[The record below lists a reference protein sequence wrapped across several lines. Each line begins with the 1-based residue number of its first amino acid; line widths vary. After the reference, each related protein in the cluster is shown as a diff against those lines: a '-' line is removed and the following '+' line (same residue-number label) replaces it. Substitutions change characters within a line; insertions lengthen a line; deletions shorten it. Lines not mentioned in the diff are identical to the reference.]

1 MEKMIMKTQLSQI
14 NNFQYIAA
22 SKDFNTRQKHVNA
35 PLFRKQ
41 FRCDNVPK
49 QAVLRIACVG
59 FYRVFVNAGEVT
71 KGYLAPYISNCND
84 TVYYDEYDIT
94 PLLLADADNVVCVI
108 LGNGFA
114 NAIDFDI
121 WQFESSPFRRAP
133 CFALTLTYNGKQ
145 SLQTDMSFEVY
156 DSAITFDDIRAGER
170 YDARLRRAE
179 LFAPSI
185 KPLPGCKKP
194 IIVETPHGELRK
206 CNVEP
211 IREQQRFSAQ
221 RVISSRD
228 GYIYD
233 FGENNAG
240 VVCLRINGESGQK
253 ITFDFGEVIIDGKLN
268 KDNIVCDFVCDDYKW
283 DYVQHDEYICT
294 DGWQTW
300 TPSFTYH
307 GFRYVYVTGLTS
319 EQATIDALQCI
330 VLHSDVKQRGNF
342 RCSNQTLNRI
352 YDITLRSDLS
362 NLFYIPT
369 DCPQREKNG
378 WTADAALSAEQF
390 LYNFDCG
397 KTLAEWLVN
406 VCKAQRSDGMMP
418 GIVPTCGWGYQW
430 GNGPAWDCV
439 ITEIPYQLCRFY
451 GDTSVVEKALPTIL
465 RYFDFIS
472 TVINADGLVDF
483 GLGDWCEAET
493 EQCQDYSTPVQY
505 TNALTLIDMANK
517 TLHMLD
523 DLQGDYIT
531 QMAKM
536 EAWKHRFTQFFRNNY
551 VKAGRVTVQT
561 QTALAM
567 AITSGVLSADEKKQA
582 HIDLTGLLKARNYRF
597 RVGVIGAKHLFDAL
611 TMFGD
616 TDVAIRTIV
625 GPAYPS
631 YGYMLANGA
640 TTLWE
645 SFYKLRADG
654 TMWRSNGQKVDSLN
668 HHFWGSVVSW
678 FYRVVGGLDVRSVN
692 EVLVTVPQT
701 QLVTNAEISYA
712 CGDKHIKVV
721 WQRNEAKG
729 TLTIHNV
736 GFVGK
741 IRLPEGEI
749 PLQQGDNEVAFQT
762 NKN

>member
-1 MEKMIMKTQLSQI
+1 MKAQHSQI
-14 NNFQYIAA
+14 DKFIYIAA
-22 SKDFNTRQKHVNA
+22 SKTFGTRQKHVNA

-41 FRCDNVPK
+41 FRLNDKP
-49 QAVLRIACVG
+49 QTALLRIACVG
-59 FYRVFVNAGEVT
+59 LYRLYVNGEEIT
-71 KGYLAPYISNCND
+71 KGHLAPYISNYND
-84 TVYYDEYDIT
+84 TVYYDEYDVAH
-94 PLLLADADNVVCVI
+94 LLVADADNVVCVV

-133 CFALTLTYNGKQ
+133 CFALTLTCDGKQ
-145 SLQTDMSFEVY
+145 TIESDTSFETY
-156 DSAITFDDIRAGER
+156 ASAITFDDIRAGER
-170 YDARLRRAE
+170 YDARLYRAE
-179 LFAPSI
+179 LFAPSDKQLYGCS
-185 KPLPGCKKP
+185 KPVV
-194 IIVETPHGELRK
+194 VETPCGELRK

-211 IREQQRFSAQ
+211 IREQRRFYAKS
-221 RVISSRD
+221 VIPSGD

-240 VVCLRINGESGQK
+240 VVCLRVNGASGQK
-253 ITFDFGEVIIDGKLN
+253 ITLDFGEVVIDGKLN
-268 KDNIVCDFVCDDYKW
+268 KDNIVCDFVCDNYKW
-283 DYVQHDEYICT
+283 NYVQHDEYICI

-319 EQATIDALQCI
+319 EQATVDALQYV
-330 VLHSDVKQRGNF
+330 VLHSDVKQRANF
-342 RCSNQTLNRI
+342 NCSDPTLNRI

-418 GIVPTCGWGYQW
+418 GIVPTYGWGFKW

-439 ITEIPYQLCRFY
+439 ITETPYQLYRFY
-451 GDTSVVEKALPTIL
+451 GDTSVVEQTLPTIL
-465 RYFDFIS
+465 RYFDFIFS
-472 TVINADGLVDF
+472 VTNADGLVDF
-483 GLGDWCEAET
+483 GLGDWCEAES
-493 EQCQDYSTPVQY
+493 EQSHEYSTPVQY
-505 TNALTLIDMANK
+505 TNALTLLDMANK
-517 TLHMLD
+517 TLHMLGG
-523 DLQGDYIT
+523 LQGDHARQT
-531 QMAKM
+531 TTVQTAKQ
-536 EAWKHRFTQFFRNNY
+536 RFTQAFRNNY
-551 VKAGRVTVQT
+551 VNEGRITVQT

-567 AITSGVLSADEKKQA
+567 AITSGALNADEQTQA
-582 HIDLTGLLKARNYRF
+582 YADLLRLLKVRNCRF
-597 RVGVIGAKHLFDAL
+597 KVGVIGAKHLFDAL

-616 TDVAIRTIV
+616 TDIAVRSIV
-625 GPAYPS
+625 GPDYPS

-645 SFYKLRADG
+645 AFYKLRDDG
-654 TMWRSNGQKVDSLN
+654 AMWRSNGQKLDSLN
-668 HHFWGSVVSW
+668 HHFWGSVVGW
-678 FYRVVGGLDVRSVN
+678 FYRVIGGLDVRSAN
-692 EVLVTVPQT
+692 EVLVTLPQT
-701 QLVTNAEISYA
+701 QLVTHAETSYA
-712 CGDKHIKVV
+712 NGDKHITVA
-721 WQRNEAKG
+721 WQRTDTNN
-729 TLTIHNV
+729 TLTVRNV

-749 PLQQGDNEVAFQT
+749 PLQQGDNEVVFAT
-762 NKN
+762 NGIKE

>member
-1 MEKMIMKTQLSQI
+1 MKKQLLQI
-14 NNFQYIAA
+14 NNQYQYIAA
-22 SKDFNTRQKHVNA
+22 SREFGTRQKHVNA

-41 FRCDNVPK
+41 FRCDDVPK
-49 QAVLRIACVG
+49 QALLRIACVG
-59 FYRVFVNAGEVT
+59 FYRLFVNGAEIT
-71 KGYLAPYISNCND
+71 KGYLAPYISNYND
-84 TVYYDEYDIT
+84 TVYYDEYDVSH
-94 PLLLADADNVVCVI
+94 LLVADADNVVCVV

-133 CFALTLTYNGKQ
+133 CFALTLTYDGKQ
-145 SLQTDMSFEVY
+145 SLQTDTSFEVY

-170 YDARLRRAE
+170 YDARLYRAE
-179 LFAPSI
+179 LFAPSD
-185 KPLPGCKKP
+185 KPLPGCNKP
-194 IIVETPHGELRK
+194 VVAETPQGELRK

-211 IREQQRFSAQ
+211 IREQRRFFAES
-221 RVISSRD
+221 VIPSGD

-240 VVCLRINGESGQK
+240 VVCLRVNGVSGQK
-253 ITFDFGEVIIDGKLN
+253 ITLDFGEVVIDGKLN

-283 DYVQHDEYICT
+283 CYAQHDEYICA

-319 EQATIDALQCI
+319 EQATVDALQYV
-330 VLHSDVKQRGNF
+330 VLHSDVRQRASF
-342 RCSNQTLNRI
+342 RCSDPSLNRI

-406 VCKAQRSDGMMP
+406 VCKAQRFDGMMP
-418 GIVPTCGWGYQW
+418 GIVPTYGWGFKW

-439 ITEIPYQLCRFY
+439 ITEVPYQLYRFC
-451 GDTSVVEKALPTIL
+451 GDTDSARQALPTIM

-472 TVINADGLVDF
+472 AVTNADGLVDF

-493 EQCQDYSTPVQY
+493 EQSQDYSTPVQY
-505 TNALTLIDMANK
+505 TNALTLLDMANK
-517 TLHMLD
+517 TLYMLGGQSGEVTQQTAKVGAVKETF
-523 DLQGDYIT
+523 LQN
-531 QMAKM
+531 
-536 EAWKHRFTQFFRNNY
+536 FRKNY
-551 VKAGRVTVQT
+551 VKNGRITVQT

-567 AITSGVLSADEKKQA
+567 AITSGALTDDEQA
-582 HIDLTGLLKARNYRF
+582 LAHTDLLRLLKARNCRF
-597 RVGVIGAKHLFDAL
+597 KVGVIGAKHLFDAL

-616 TDVAIRTIV
+616 TDIAVRSIV
-625 GPAYPS
+625 GPDYPS

-645 SFYKLRADG
+645 AFYKLRDDG
-654 TMWRSNGQKVDSLN
+654 AMWRSNGQKLDSLN
-668 HHFWGSVVSW
+668 HHFWGSVVGW
-678 FYRVVGGLDVRSVN
+678 FYRVIGGLDVRSAN
-692 EVLVTVPQT
+692 EVMVTMPQT
-701 QLVTNAEISYA
+701 QLITCAETSYA
-712 CGDKHIKVV
+712 NGDKRITVA
-721 WQRNEAKG
+721 WRRNG
-729 TLTIHNV
+729 TNDTLTVRNV

-749 PLQQGDNEVAFQT
+749 PLQQGDNEVACSI
-762 NKN
+762 NEIKE